1 MTVVVAVV
9 MLSLGLDDD
18 EADFSDSDIIQLK
31 NGKQNKQHIRSLISA
46 KTHHKAQKTP
56 KGA

>member
-1 MTVVVAVV
+1 MPVVVAAV

-31 NGKQNKQHIRSLISA
+31 NGKQNKQRIRSLISA
-46 KTHHKAQKTP
+46 KTQSTEKS
-56 KGA
+56 

>member
-1 MTVVVAVV
+1 MTVVVAAV

-31 NGKQNKQHIRSLISA
+31 NGNKTNSTLEV
-46 KTHHKAQKTP
+46 
-56 KGA
+56 

>member
-1 MTVVVAVV
+1 MPVVVAVV

-31 NGKQNKQHIRSLISA
+31 NGKQNKQQIRGLISA
-46 KTHHKAQKTP
+46 TTHHKAQKSP

>member
-1 MTVVVAVV
+1 MPVVVAAV

-18 EADFSDSDIIQLK
+18 EADCSDSDIIQLK
-31 NGKQNKQHIRSLISA
+31 NGKQNKQRIRSLISA
-46 KTHHKAQKTP
+46 KTHHKAQKSP